1 MSRHS
6 SLFFWKEES
15 HGEKAIEAANQGP
28 WAHSLADL
36 DSHWYWGA
44 LQCWEQGKWR
54 TIVFQSLE
62 GKSLSDLKGHLDRK
76 LLTLH
81 MNLLSGNIQVHELRR
96 RVRKYTEGG
105 KLDPACGK
113 IAWRKWVAQQDR
125 QIWVEVWRSSPQ
137 TSKHVSYLVPY
148 QKMMSPSTPALIHKH
163 RHQLDLLC
171 FLSNSSISSQGY

>member
-1 MSRHS
+1 M
-6 SLFFWKEES
+6 
-15 HGEKAIEAANQGP
+15 
-28 WAHSLADL
+28 ADL

-76 LLTLH
+76 LFTLH

-105 KLDPACGK
+105 KLDPVCGK
-113 IAWRKWVAQQDR
+113 IAWRK
-125 QIWVEVWRSSPQ
+125 
-137 TSKHVSYLVPY
+137 
-148 QKMMSPSTPALIHKH
+148 
-163 RHQLDLLC
+163 
-171 FLSNSSISSQGY
+171 